1 MGIYGQ
7 LLKIILTP
15 LIQKK
20 MATDPMIV
28 ISVVLILRML
38 KRRRK
43 HRYWVKEWLMK
54 RDKYGAYHQLIKE
67 LQLDTSSYRNF
78 LRMDSSSF
86 EELLQ
91 KVGPKITFK
100 DTNMRQAIPAGER
113 LAVTL
118 SFLGTGTYCMV

>member
-1 MGIYGQ
+1 
-7 LLKIILTP
+7 
-15 LIQKK
+15 
-20 MATDPMIV
+20 
-28 ISVVLILRML
+28 
-38 KRRRK
+38 
-43 HRYWVKEWLMK
+43 MK

-67 LQLDTSSYRNF
+67 LQLDTSSYCNF

-118 SFLGTGTYCMV
+118 RFLATGTYCIV

>member
-1 MGIYGQ
+1 
-7 LLKIILTP
+7 
-15 LIQKK
+15 
-20 MATDPMIV
+20 MAADPMIV

-38 KRRRK
+38 KRKNKRRK

-67 LQLDTSSYRNF
+67 LQLDTSSYCNF

-91 KVGPKITFK
+91 KVGPK
-100 DTNMRQAIPAGER
+100 MRQAIPAGER

-118 SFLGTGTYCMV
+118 RFLATGMYCMV